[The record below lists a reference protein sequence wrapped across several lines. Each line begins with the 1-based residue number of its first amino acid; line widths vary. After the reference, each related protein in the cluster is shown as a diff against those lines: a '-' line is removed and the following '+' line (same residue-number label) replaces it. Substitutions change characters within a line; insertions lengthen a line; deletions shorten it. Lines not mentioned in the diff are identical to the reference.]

1 MGMPLETTLTF
12 NTFPRKSIA
21 AMSEVKAF
29 FRHCPACGRR
39 FEIRI
44 VRKGTRNDDTYVSE
58 IPRSDSATMEARAL
72 EPLLLEESNEPVTIE
87 EKEFS
92 YKYVCKHCGHQ
103 WTETREEFDVE
114 PTPEGYT
121 GD

>member
-1 MGMPLETTLTF
+1 
-12 NTFPRKSIA
+12 
-21 AMSEVKAF
+21 MSEVKTF

-44 VRKGTRNDDTYVSE
+44 VKKTTRNGDTYGSE
-58 IPRSDSATMEARAL
+58 IPGSEPVEMRARAA
-72 EPLLLEESNEPVTIE
+72 PLLVFESTEPVTVE
-87 EKEFS
+87 EKEFT
-92 YKYVCKHCGHQ
+92 YQYVCKHCGHQ
-103 WTETREEFDVE
+103 WTETREGFDVE